1 MRIFSPD
8 GENIVL
14 EADDLQD
21 AIELQSLSTFS
32 FADKI
37 GIRAE
42 TNRNQYFRAIIP
54 ARPSKPPGY
63 ADFDHWWNV
72 QTVTQKD
79 QETKR
84 LCTIAWR
91 AAIAYAYAPDAPPEG
106 EARDTG
112 IRKVL

>member
-8 GENIVL
+8 GENIFLQADTL
-14 EADDLQD
+14 ED

-32 FADKI
+32 FADKV
-37 GIRAE
+37 GIRLE
-42 TNRNQYFRAIIP
+42 VNRNQHFRAVIP
-54 ARPSKPPGY
+54 ARPGKPPGY

-72 QTVTQKD
+72 QTVTLKD

-91 AAIAYAYAPDAPPEG
+91 AAIAYAYAPDPAPDEQ
-106 EARDTG
+106 ERDSG
-112 IRKVL
+112 IQKSL